1 LSYILETIT
10 MEDQKRDERILI
22 VEDNKTLAKLISKK
36 IAQALEVEV
45 DVAYSLAEAK
55 LFLARY
61 KYFIT
66 LLDINLPDAPNGE
79 IVNYVLKKKHR
90 VIVLS
95 ANIDKEFRTEMLK
108 KNIIDYVNKGGTGDI
123 DYIIK
128 IIERLKKN
136 QDHKVLVVDDSM
148 VFRKQMQNMLEN
160 MFFQVITVAHG
171 EEALGM
177 LQAKPDISLVL
188 TDYNMPVMDGLEL
201 TYEIRQSYSKDELC
215 IVALSGNEDEEV
227 SALFLKRG
235 ANDYIKKP
243 FSKEEFSVRVNNSI
257 EALENIQTIMN
268 YANRDYLTGLYNRR
282 YFYKTMGEYIEDAK
296 EKGEKFA
303 VAMIDIDHFK
313 NVNDSY
319 GHDVGD
325 KVIITLSDILRS
337 STSPR
342 DIVSRFGG
350 EEFCIVL
357 KDINRASAFD
367 ILERIRSQVANY
379 SFSIDKEK
387 SIHFTISIGA
397 VIHNND
403 DTLEDSLN
411 EADMMLYK
419 AKNSGR
425 NQVIFEA

>member
-1 LSYILETIT
+1 MSN
-10 MEDQKRDERILI
+10 RILI
-22 VEDNKTLAKLISKK
+22 VEDNKTLAKLIAKK
-36 IAQALEVEV
+36 LSNALEIEV
-45 DVAYSLAEAK
+45 DTAYSLAEAK
-55 LFLARY
+55 LFIARY

-79 IVNYVLKKKHR
+79 IVDYVLAKKHH

-95 ANIDKEFRTEMLK
+95 ANIDKEFRAKMLK
-108 KNIIDYVNKGGTGDI
+108 KNIIDYVNKGGAGDI
-123 DYIIK
+123 DYIIQ
-128 IIERLKKN
+128 IIHRLKKN
-136 QDHKVLVVDDSM
+136 RDHKVLVVDDSM

-160 MFFQVITVAHG
+160 LFFEVITVAHG

-177 LQAKPDISLVL
+177 LQAKPDIALVL

-201 TYEIRQSYSKDELC
+201 TYEIRKTYSKDELC
-215 IVALSGNEDEEV
+215 ILAISSSEDEEV
-227 SALFLKRG
+227 SALFLKHG

-243 FSKEEFSVRVNNSI
+243 FSKEEFSCRVNNSI

-282 YFYKTMGEYIEDAK
+282 YFFQAMNEYVEDVK
-296 EKGEKFA
+296 ESGEKFA

-313 NVNDSY
+313 KINDTY
-319 GHDVGD
+319 GHDTGD
-325 KVIITLSDILRS
+325 QVIVTLADILRS

-342 DIVSRFGG
+342 DVVARFGG

-357 KDINRASAFD
+357 KNINRYSAQD
-367 ILERIRSQVANY
+367 ILERIRSEVESY
-379 SFSIDKEK
+379 SFNVDKDNYIK
-387 SIHFTISIGA
+387 FTISIGA
-397 VIHNND
+397 VIHND
-403 DTLEDSLN
+403 EDALEESIS

-419 AKNSGR
+419 AKNGGR

>member
-1 LSYILETIT
+1 MS
-10 MEDQKRDERILI
+10 DRILI
-22 VEDNKTLAKLISKK
+22 VEDNKTLAKLIAKK
-36 IAQALEVEV
+36 VEHALDMEV
-45 DVAYSLAEAK
+45 DVAYSLGEAK

-66 LLDINLPDAPNGE
+66 LLDINLPDAPDGE
-79 IVNYVLKKKHR
+79 IVDYVLAKKHR

-95 ANIDKEFRTEMLK
+95 ANIDKEFRAQMLE

-123 DYIIK
+123 NYIIQM
-128 IIERLKKN
+128 IERLRKNKK
-136 QDHKVLVVDDSM
+136 HKVLVVDDSM

-160 MFFQVITVAHG
+160 MFFEVITVAHG

-177 LQAKPDISLVL
+177 LQAKPDISLVI
-188 TDYNMPVMDGLEL
+188 TDYNMPVMNGLDL
-201 TYEIRQSYSKDELC
+201 TYEIRQTYSKDELC
-215 IVALSGNEDEEV
+215 ILALSGNEDTEI
-227 SALFLKRG
+227 SALFLKHG

-257 EALENIQTIMN
+257 EALENIQMIMN

-282 YFYKTMGEYIEDAK
+282 YFFQAMSEYVDDVKESGER
-296 EKGEKFA
+296 FA

-313 NVNDSY
+313 QVNDTY

-325 KVIITLSDILRS
+325 KVIVTLADILRS

-342 DIVSRFGG
+342 DVVARFGG
-350 EEFCIVL
+350 EEFCVVL
-357 KDINRASAFD
+357 KNINRFSAFD
-367 ILERIRSQVANY
+367 ILERIRTEVEHY
-379 SFSIDKEK
+379 TFSVDKERE
-387 SIHFTISIGA
+387 IHFTISIGA
-397 VIHNND
+397 VVHNNHD
-403 DTLEDSLN
+403 SLEESLN

-425 NQVIFEA
+425 NQVVFEA